1 MIEKNDLQ
9 VKNSVLC
16 FVYFVNG
23 SSDPS
28 KQRSWISKSD
38 ATRVKNDLEANEKVL
53 TVGIGYI
60 EG

>member
-1 MIEKNDLQ
+1 M
-9 VKNSVLC
+9 KNSVLC

-38 ATRVKNDLEANEKVL
+38 ATRVKNDLEANERVL
-53 TVGIGYI
+53 TVGIVYI